1 MILVSGANG
10 FLGSWICK
18 LLDKQNANWRGL
30 VNLDSNTSRFDKNEL
45 GKLIVSRS
53 DCWGDVIRSTK
64 PEVVISC
71 DWSGVS
77 NFDRNSSDVQSNN
90 IRRIEKLA
98 CASSESGVKRFIS
111 FGSQA
116 ENGPINIVA
125 EERNYDQPTT
135 KYGVAKVETRIL
147 LEKIFANSETTFIWG
162 RIFSTYGEMDN
173 LNWLIPSMVKSF
185 SVGHEFNLTSGLQD
199 WSFLHAYDFAKAIVR
214 ILNSPNAE
222 GLYNI
227 GSPQTIKIIDVAE
240 IIASAMSSK
249 SLLKIG
255 SEKLRQD
262 QVLFLKPNT
271 KKLEAIGWNPE
282 IEINEGLISYIN
294 WYRNQS
300 LNFKG
305 INLSLFPR

>member
-1 MILVSGANG
+1 MILITGANG

-18 LLDKQNANWRGL
+18 LLAKHDANWRGL
-30 VNLDSNTSRFDKNEL
+30 INLDSNTNRFNKSEL
-45 GKLIVSRS
+45 NNLIVSRS
-53 DCWGDVIRSTK
+53 DSWGDVIRAIK

-77 NFDRNSSDVQSNN
+77 NFDRNADHVQNN
-90 IRRIEKLA
+90 NVSRIEKLA

-125 EERNYDQPTT
+125 EEINYDQPTT
-135 KYGVAKVETRIL
+135 KYGVAKVETRML
-147 LEKIFANSETTFIWG
+147 LEKIFADSETTFIWG

-185 SVGHEFNLTSGLQD
+185 SLGREFNLTSGLQD
-199 WSFLHAYDFAKAIVR
+199 WSFLHAYDFSKAIFG

-222 GLYNI
+222 GLFNI
-227 GSPQTIKIIDVAE
+227 GSSQTIKIIDVANF
-240 IIASAMSSK
+240 IAKTMDSK
-249 SLLKIG
+249 SLLRIG

-262 QVLFLKPNT
+262 QVLLLKPNT
-271 KKLEAIGWNPE
+271 KKLGAIGWSPE
-282 IEINEGLISYIN
+282 IEINEGLLSYIN

-300 LNFKG
+300 SNFKG
-305 INLSLFPR
+305 INLSQFPR